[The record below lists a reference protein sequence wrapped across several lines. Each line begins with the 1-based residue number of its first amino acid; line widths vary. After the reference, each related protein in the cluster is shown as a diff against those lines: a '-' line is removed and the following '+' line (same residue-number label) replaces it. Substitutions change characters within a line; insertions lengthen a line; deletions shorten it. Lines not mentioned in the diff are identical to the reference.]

1 MLFSAMTHPRKQF
14 SGYLYIAFEF
24 SLHYHL
30 KIVFRTTHSQYFQF
44 LYHMKI
50 TNIWISGFKFAFRIF
65 NEAKRYDRQ
74 QYSKTQITI
83 QT

>member
-14 SGYLYIAFEF
+14 TGYLYIAFEL
-24 SLHYHL
+24 SLALSSKNCVSYNAQS
-30 KIVFRTTHSQYFQF
+30 IQF

-83 QT
+83 QS